1 MTGMARTS
9 NSAIRRVRVEPAGA
23 HFASAFV
30 LPLAG
35 LPRRTAEEW
44 ARGTFEDTPAPLR
57 TLLRAGWS
65 VVLGLR
71 LGPRASRRHVIGWRT
86 VESGP
91 DRIAVEA
98 HAPSLTARNVVT
110 VDDARLV
117 WATYVNFEGPTG
129 RVRWSLAAPVHHLV
143 VPLLLGRAVRRTA

>member
-1 MTGMARTS
+1 MASTGTPD
-9 NSAIRRVRVEPAGA
+9 IRRVRVPSDGA
-23 HFASAFV
+23 HFASAFA
-30 LPLAG
+30 LPLSG

-44 ARGTFEDTPAPLR
+44 ARVTFEDTPVLLR

-65 VVLGLR
+65 GVLGLR
-71 LGPRASRRHVIGWRT
+71 LGPRVSARHVIGWRT
-86 VESGP
+86 VENGP

-98 HAPSLTARNVVT
+98 RAPSLTARNVVT

-117 WATYVNFEGPTG
+117 WATYVNFRRRTG

-143 VPLLLGRAVRRTA
+143 VPLLLGRAVRRGA